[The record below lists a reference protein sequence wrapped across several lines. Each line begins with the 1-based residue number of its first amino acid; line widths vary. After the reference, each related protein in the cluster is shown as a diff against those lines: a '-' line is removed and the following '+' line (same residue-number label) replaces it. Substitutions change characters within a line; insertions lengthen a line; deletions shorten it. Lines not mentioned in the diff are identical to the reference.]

1 MRLAGLVLAGGRS
14 SRFGSEKALAEMEG
28 RPLLVHVLA
37 RLQPACAAVAVSAR
51 AGSGAAV
58 LGVRLGLDLLHDDP
72 LGPEGPLAGVRAGLA
87 WAAVRGAEALV
98 VAPCDAP
105 FLPEDLVSR
114 LAKGLEGAK
123 AAYAETV
130 DGPQPLCSAWRVALL
145 GDVEQALAGG
155 KHPAVIGFLKSLG
168 AAAIAF
174 ADARAFSNAN
184 RPDDLTRP

>member
-1 MRLAGLVLAGGRS
+1 MI
-14 SRFGSEKALAEMEG
+14 
-28 RPLLVHVLA
+28 HVLA

-51 AGSGAAV
+51 AGSGAGV
-58 LGVRLGLDLLHDDP
+58 LGARLGLDLLHDDP

-87 WAAVRGAEALV
+87 WAAGRGAEALV

-105 FLPEDLVSR
+105 FLPEDIVAR
-114 LAKGLEGAK
+114 LAAGLGAVP

-130 DGPQPLCSAWRVALL
+130 EGPEPLCSAWRIGLL

-155 KHPAVIGFLKSLG
+155 KHPSVIGFLKGLG
-168 AAAIAF
+168 ATAVPFTDAAAF
-174 ADARAFSNAN
+174 RNAN